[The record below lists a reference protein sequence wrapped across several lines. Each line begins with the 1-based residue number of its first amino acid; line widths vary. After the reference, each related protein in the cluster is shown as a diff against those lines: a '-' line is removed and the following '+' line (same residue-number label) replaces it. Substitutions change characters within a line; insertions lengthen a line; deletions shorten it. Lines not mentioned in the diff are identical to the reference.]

1 MQAVEG
7 ETARVLA
14 AAHRAVTA
22 ERPVVVA
29 RVTSGPD
36 GRAGRTIA
44 LLEDRHLGS
53 TGRVDL
59 DAAVLAHARTMLG
72 TDDATVR
79 AYDPGDLTEPQ
90 ETAVS
95 IAAELIALRR
105 PQRAGTLGNL
115 PTTLAHTVHQA

>member
-1 MQAVEG
+1 M
-7 ETARVLA
+7 ARVLA
-14 AAHRAVTA
+14 AAHWAVTA

-53 TGRVDL
+53 TGRADL
-59 DAAVLAHARTMLG
+59 DAAVLAH
-72 TDDATVR
+72 
-79 AYDPGDLTEPQ
+79 E
-90 ETAVS
+90 
-95 IAAELIALRR
+95 R

-115 PTTLAHTVHQA
+115 RTTLAHTVHQA